1 MSRRQRHRRRY
12 EGSDEVRAAAEQRLA
27 GTLHTI
33 ETMRMDLECA
43 ELVEAERDR
52 LQDTLV
58 KTEDEQNR
66 RPYRY

>member
-1 MSRRQRHRRRY
+1 MR
-12 EGSDEVRAAAEQRLA
+12 GADEVRATAEQSLTGA
-27 GTLHTI
+27 LHTI
-33 ETMRMDLECA
+33 EAMRMDLERA

-58 KTEDEQNR
+58 KTEDELNR